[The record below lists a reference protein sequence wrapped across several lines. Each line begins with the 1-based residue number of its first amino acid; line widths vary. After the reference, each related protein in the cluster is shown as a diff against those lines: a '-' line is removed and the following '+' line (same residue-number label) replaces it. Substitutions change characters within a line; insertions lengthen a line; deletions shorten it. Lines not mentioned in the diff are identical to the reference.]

1 MANQTGTYKA
11 LIRIGDSPMSNATTS
26 RISISNLAAKKKAGE
41 KWAMLTSYEQMSAQI
56 FDEAQIPVL
65 LVGDSAGN
73 NFFGQENTIPVTVD
87 ELIPLA
93 RAVVNSSKS
102 AMVVADFPFG
112 SYEAGPE
119 QALATGV
126 RFFKEAKVQAVKLE
140 GGKKVVPQIK
150 ALINAGIPVM
160 GHIGLTP
167 QSVHALGGFK
177 VQGRGQDAARVIE
190 DAKALVEAGVFAI
203 ILELIPAELAK
214 EITKL
219 VSVPT
224 IGIGAGVHCD
234 AQVLVW
240 TDLMGLTEKPP
251 KLAKAYR
258 NLRSEISAAAKEW
271 ASDVAGGK
279 FPTDEQS
286 FKD

>member
-1 MANQTGTYKA
+1 
-11 LIRIGDSPMSNATTS
+11 MSNATTS

-271 ASDVAGGK
+271 ARDVAGGK

>member
-1 MANQTGTYKA
+1 
-11 LIRIGDSPMSNATTS
+11 
-26 RISISNLAAKKKAGE
+26 
-41 KWAMLTSYEQMSAQI
+41 
-56 FDEAQIPVL
+56 
-65 LVGDSAGN
+65 
-73 NFFGQENTIPVTVD
+73 
-87 ELIPLA
+87 
-93 RAVVNSSKS
+93 
-102 AMVVADFPFG
+102 MVVADFPFG
-112 SYEAGPE
+112 SYESGPE

-251 KLAKAYR
+251 KLARAYR

-271 ASDVAGGK
+271 ASDVADGK